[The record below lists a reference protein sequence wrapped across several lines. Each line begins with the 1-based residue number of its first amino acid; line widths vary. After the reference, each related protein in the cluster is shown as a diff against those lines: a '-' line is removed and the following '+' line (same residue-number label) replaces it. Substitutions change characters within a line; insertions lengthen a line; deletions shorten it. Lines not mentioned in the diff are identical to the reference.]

1 MKKAA
6 LAARKDAKLDKAA
19 RKRMK
24 KEAKE
29 LGEEAAGEEDV
40 DELLELYRQKDEE
53 VSKTIV
59 EPLEQEFPLPRSN
72 ATLTLSGDDKN
83 GQMYLFGG
91 EYYDGVENIVLDEL
105 LCWDPKKGEDETRWE
120 KILTPAPRPPPR
132 CAHSTV
138 YFRNALYVLGGEMA
152 TADQYNHYRDLW
164 KFDLKTQ
171 KWSEIQTR
179 SSSGTAPAARS
190 GHAAF
195 VWKHY
200 LVVFGGFYEALRDTR
215 WYNDVCVMDLN
226 TQTWLDIPH
235 SKLANRPE
243 ARSACNISV
252 FGDLAII
259 HGGFSKLKNPTTKAE
274 SKVHTDTWA
283 LHLKPIL
290 QGKPPTWERMS
301 VRDKK
306 GPTGRSGTAS
316 ISYKNRMLVFGGVV
330 DEEQHHH
337 LVDSIFY
344 NDLHAFDNE
353 RRKWFP
359 LSIRPQSQGGDG
371 KSRRR
376 RKKTV
381 DDEEKEE
388 TKEVQQK
395 DDSDSSDFDEED
407 VGDTSGTGWDLDKLR
422 SNMFAFIDGDGNV
435 VYEKIEENE
444 DEGYAADTGESKFDK
459 KTAIHDGEE
468 KVEEEEEKEE
478 EEEEEEKEG
487 EKEEEKEEKK
497 DKIKEFVPIAK
508 NKGSGTPFLEG
519 CTVSSSSVMAMDKD
533 SGMPVAVARAEP
545 LPRINS
551 AVVVHGHTL
560 YIYGGLLEVG
570 DREVTLDD
578 CWSLDLRK
586 RDKWVCIWEGSMH
599 KQVWRGVVPEDD
611 DSYIST
617 GVGSSDDEDDL
628 DDEVSGEEDDTEKA
642 AKKATKKAA
651 KKEKKG
657 KRAGLRQEISEIK
670 EKLNVDD
677 VNRTPQSGEQLADF
691 YSRTSDFWNQLA
703 AEKELEKGKIS
714 TDGENL
720 SRKELKREGFTLARE
735 RYDELRPL
743 LERLSELSLQQ
754 EEAESEKKSRKAEK
768 GKPEKEKKKKKK
780 KDKK

>member
-1 MKKAA
+1 MKH
-6 LAARKDAKLDKAA
+6 LAAYLLLVLGGNDSPSADDVTKALSAVGVEVDADRLSAMMTELEGKDLGELMEAGKEELAKFGGGGGGGGSGGAA
-19 RKRMK
+19 
-24 KEAKE
+24 AG
-29 LGEEAAGEEDV
+29 GEEAAE
-40 DELLELYRQKDEE
+40 
-53 VSKTIV
+53 
-59 EPLEQEFPLPRSN
+59 
-72 ATLTLSGDDKN
+72 
-83 GQMYLFGG
+83 
-91 EYYDGVENIVLDEL
+91 
-105 LCWDPKKGEDETRWE
+105 
-120 KILTPAPRPPPR
+120 
-132 CAHSTV
+132 
-138 YFRNALYVLGGEMA
+138 
-152 TADQYNHYRDLW
+152 
-164 KFDLKTQ
+164 
-171 KWSEIQTR
+171 
-179 SSSGTAPAARS
+179 
-190 GHAAF
+190 
-195 VWKHY
+195 
-200 LVVFGGFYEALRDTR
+200 
-215 WYNDVCVMDLN
+215 
-226 TQTWLDIPH
+226 
-235 SKLANRPE
+235 
-243 ARSACNISV
+243 
-252 FGDLAII
+252 
-259 HGGFSKLKNPTTKAE
+259 
-274 SKVHTDTWA
+274 
-283 LHLKPIL
+283 
-290 QGKPPTWERMS
+290 
-301 VRDKK
+301 
-306 GPTGRSGTAS
+306 
-316 ISYKNRMLVFGGVV
+316 
-330 DEEQHHH
+330 
-337 LVDSIFY
+337 
-344 NDLHAFDNE
+344 
-353 RRKWFP
+353 
-359 LSIRPQSQGGDG
+359 
-371 KSRRR
+371 
-376 RKKTV
+376 
-381 DDEEKEE
+381 
-388 TKEVQQK
+388 
-395 DDSDSSDFDEED
+395 
-407 VGDTSGTGWDLDKLR
+407 
-422 SNMFAFIDGDGNV
+422 
-435 VYEKIEENE
+435 
-444 DEGYAADTGESKFDK
+444 
-459 KTAIHDGEE
+459 
-468 KVEEEEEKEE
+468 EE